1 MESAFASSS
10 GSSMPRMFLFSAH
23 QELQRIS
30 CRTFQYVS
38 ALYRPN
44 IFLSWPLLF
53 RHHCFRYSGSPSR
66 GKPLFFI
73 ASLIFSMFVSSK
85 IMVSGAFIGSSS
97 AKVIPGT
104 DLAASLAV
112 MADDAQVMPGTFTLI
127 FRSAADA
134 PAAKTKTAT
143 AVTSSDI
150 SIVLVRIICYPTDF
164 SFILSEDL
172 IFRKTAA
179 VRVHRP

>member
-112 MADDAQVMPGTFTLI
+112 MADDAQVMPGTFTRI

-134 PAAKTKTAT
+134 PTTETKIAT
-143 AVTSSDI
+143 TVTRNT
-150 SIVLVRIICYPTDF
+150 VCKNLV
-164 SFILSEDL
+164 SFMSYLL
-172 IFRKTAA
+172 VCT
-179 VRVHRP
+179 